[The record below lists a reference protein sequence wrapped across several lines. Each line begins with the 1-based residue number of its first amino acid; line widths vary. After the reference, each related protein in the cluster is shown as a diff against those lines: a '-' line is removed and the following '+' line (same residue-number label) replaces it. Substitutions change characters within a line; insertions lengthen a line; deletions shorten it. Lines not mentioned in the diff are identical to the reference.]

1 MTALAR
7 MTAVRRRGLFLVASG
22 ALAWSLAG
30 LIFRL
35 TSVDVI
41 TILCGRATAAALFLL
56 AVLLQRKG
64 RKLPATLIAM
74 GWPGLAV
81 ALLFI
86 VDGACYMGALHFT
99 SVAHLVVMV
108 ALTPLFSALIGLA
121 VLKEPV
127 RLIVWI
133 AIGVSFAG
141 AAIMV
146 SGSVG
151 SSSLIGDLMAMVVP
165 IVFGLVIVIMRRHP
179 EIETLPTVFI
189 AAAFS
194 AVLFL
199 PFARFGA
206 ASAHDFVL
214 MAALG
219 IDEFGV
225 GLLLCLAGAKLIPT
239 AEAGLMSL
247 LETVAAPIWVWV
259 ALGEN
264 PGLRTLA
271 GGVLVLGA
279 LAGVAISDLRG
290 GNSMP
295 P

>member
-1 MTALAR
+1 MTEG
-7 MTAVRRRGLFLVASG
+7 RRRGLFLVACGS
-22 ALAWSLAG
+22 LAWSLAG

-35 TSVDVI
+35 TSVDVV

-56 AVLLQRKG
+56 VVLLRRKG
-64 RKLPATLIAM
+64 LKLPASLIAM

-86 VDGACYMGALHFT
+86 IDGACYMGALHFT

-108 ALTPLFSALIGLA
+108 ALTPLFSALIGLI

-127 RLIVWI
+127 RRAVWVAI
-133 AIGVSFAG
+133 AVSFIG

-146 SGSVG
+146 SGSFG
-151 SSSLIGDLMAMVVP
+151 SSSLIGDLMAMGVP
-165 IVFGLVIVIMRRHP
+165 AVFGLVIVIMRRHP
-179 EIETLPTVFI
+179 EVETLPTVFI

-194 AVLFL
+194 AALFL

-206 ASAHDFVL
+206 ASPRDVAL

-225 GLLLCLAGAKLIPT
+225 GLMLYLAGAKLIPP

-247 LETVAAPIWVWV
+247 LETVAAPLWVWIAV
-259 ALGEN
+259 GEN
-264 PGLRTLA
+264 PGLRSLA
-271 GGVLVLGA
+271 GGFLVLAA
-279 LAGVAISDLRG
+279 LASVAISDLSGARTTR
-290 GNSMP
+290 P
-295 P
+295 

>member
-1 MTALAR
+1 VTASAR
-7 MTAVRRRGLFLVASG
+7 MTESHRKGLLLVSSG

-35 TSVDVI
+35 TSVDVV
-41 TILCGRATAAALFLL
+41 TILCGRAAAAALFLL
-56 AVLLQRKG
+56 VVLLRRKG
-64 RKLPATLIAM
+64 LKLPATLIAM

-108 ALTPLFSALIGLA
+108 ALTPLSSALIGLV

-127 RLIVWI
+127 RRVVWI
-133 AIGVSFAG
+133 AIGVSFIG
-141 AAIMV
+141 AAVMV
-146 SGSVG
+146 SASFG
-151 SSSLIGDLMAMVVP
+151 SSSLIGDLLAMGVP
-165 IVFGLVIVIMRRHP
+165 AVFGLVIVIMRRHP
-179 EIETLPTVFI
+179 EVETLPTVFI

-206 ASAHDFVL
+206 ASASDFVL

-219 IDEFGV
+219 MDEFGV
-225 GLLLCLAGAKLIPT
+225 GLMLYLAGAKLIPP

-247 LETVAAPIWVWV
+247 LETVAAPLWVWI

-264 PGLRTLA
+264 PGLRSLA
-271 GGVLVLGA
+271 GGLLVLGA
-279 LAGVAISDLRG
+279 LAGVAISDLSG
-290 GNSMP
+290 VKTMP

>member
-1 MTALAR
+1 VTAPAR
-7 MTAVRRRGLFLVASG
+7 MTESHRKGLLLVSSG

-41 TILCGRATAAALFLL
+41 TILCGRAAAAALFLL
-56 AVLLQRKG
+56 VVLLQRKG
-64 RKLPATLIAM
+64 LKLPASLIAM
-74 GWPGLAV
+74 GWPALAV

-108 ALTPLFSALIGLA
+108 ALTPLFSALIGLIM
-121 VLKEPV
+121 LKEPV
-127 RLIVWI
+127 RRVVWI

-141 AAIMV
+141 AAVMV
-146 SGSVG
+146 SGSFG
-151 SSSLIGDLMAMVVP
+151 NSTLIGDLLAIGVP
-165 IVFGLVIVIMRRHP
+165 AVFGLVIVIMRRHP
-179 EIETLPTVFI
+179 EVETLPTVFI

-199 PFARFGA
+199 PFAHFGG
-206 ASAHDFVL
+206 ASAGDFVL

-225 GLLLCLAGAKLIPT
+225 GLMLYLAGAKLIPT

-247 LETVAAPIWVWV
+247 LETVAAPLWVWI

-264 PGLRTLA
+264 PGIRSLA
-271 GGVLVLGA
+271 GGMLVLGA
-279 LAGVAISDLRG
+279 LAGVAISDLSG
-290 GNSMP
+290 AKTMP

>member
-1 MTALAR
+1 VAAPAR
-7 MTAVRRRGLFLVASG
+7 GSESHRKGLLLVASG

-56 AVLLQRKG
+56 VVLLRRKG
-64 RKLPATLIAM
+64 LKLPSSLIAM

-86 VDGACYMGALHFT
+86 VDGGCYMGALHFT

-108 ALTPLFSALIGLA
+108 ALTPLSSALIGLL

-127 RLIVWI
+127 KRVVWI
-133 AIGVSFAG
+133 AIGVSFTG
-141 AAIMV
+141 AAVMV
-146 SGSVG
+146 SGSFG
-151 SSSLIGDLMAMVVP
+151 SSSLVGDLLAMGVP
-165 IVFGLVIVIMRRHP
+165 AVFGLIIVIMRRHP
-179 EIETLPTVFI
+179 EVETLPTVFI

-194 AVLFL
+194 ALLFL
-199 PFARFGA
+199 PFAKFGA
-206 ASAHDFVL
+206 ASAGDFVL

-219 IDEFGV
+219 IDEFGI
-225 GLLLCLAGAKLIPT
+225 GLMLYLAGAKLIPP

-247 LETVAAPIWVWV
+247 LETVAAPIWVWI

-271 GGVLVLGA
+271 GGFLVLAA

-290 GNSMP
+290 AKAMRP
-295 P
+295 

>member
-1 MTALAR
+1 MTESH
-7 MTAVRRRGLFLVASG
+7 RRGLLLLASG
-22 ALAWSLAG
+22 SLAWSLAG

-35 TSVDVI
+35 ASVDVA

-56 AVLLQRKG
+56 MVLLRRKG
-64 RKLPATLIAM
+64 RKLPAALLAM

-86 VDGACYMGALHFT
+86 IDGACYMGSLHFT

-127 RLIVWI
+127 RLVVWVAI
-133 AIGVSFAG
+133 AVSFVG
-141 AAIMV
+141 AAVMV
-146 SGSVG
+146 SASFG
-151 SSSLIGDLMAMVVP
+151 SSSLIGDFLAMGVP
-165 IVFGLVIVIMRRHP
+165 SVFGVVIVIMRRHP
-179 EIETLPTVFI
+179 EVETLPTVFI

-206 ASAHDFVL
+206 AAPRDVLL

-219 IDEFGV
+219 VDEFGL
-225 GLLLCLAGAKLIPT
+225 GLMLYLAGAKLIPP

-247 LETVAAPIWVWV
+247 LETVAAPLWVWI

-264 PGLRTLA
+264 PGLRSLA

-290 GNSMP
+290 AKPMRP
-295 P
+295 